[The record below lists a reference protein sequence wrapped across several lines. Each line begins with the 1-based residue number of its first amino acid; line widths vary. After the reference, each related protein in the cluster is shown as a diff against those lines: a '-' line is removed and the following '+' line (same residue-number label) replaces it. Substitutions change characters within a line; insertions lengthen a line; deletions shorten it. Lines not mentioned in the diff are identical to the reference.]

1 MTGPAKAYL
10 QPERGNRIDCLFNPA
25 ELKVSKANEWKE
37 SKGKGKNTPRLRFQ
51 QGKSGTLSMTLVLDT
66 TGTGSPVTAHTN
78 ALLKLMEVDT
88 NLAGSD
94 SQRNQGRPPWV
105 RFHWGDFHSF
115 KAIVEKVDLTFTYF
129 AATGVPLR
137 AKAAMTLKQYEDEAA
152 WGPQNP
158 TSGTP
163 APHRIRQVQPGETLD
178 RIAASEYGDPS
189 RWRLLASANEVTDP
203 FRLAAGALLVVPELT
218 GVGRG

>member
-1 MTGPAKAYL
+1 MPGPAKAYL
-10 QPERGNRIDCLFNPA
+10 EPEGGGRIDCLFNPA
-25 ELKVSKANEWKE
+25 ELKVSKSNEWKA

-66 TGTGSPVTAHTN
+66 TETGSPVTEHTG
-78 ALLKLMEVDT
+78 ALMALMEVDT
-88 NLAGSD
+88 SLAGSD
-94 SQRNQGRPPWV
+94 AQRNRGRPPWV

-115 KAIVEKVDLTFTYF
+115 KSIVEKVDLTFTYF
-129 AATGVPLR
+129 SSSGIPLR
-137 AKAAMTLKQYEDEAA
+137 AKAAITLKQYEDEAA

-163 APHRIRQVQPGETLD
+163 SPHRIHQVKPGETLD
-178 RIAASEYGDPS
+178 RIAAAEYGDAN
-189 RWRLLASANEVTDP
+189 RWRLLAGANGVTDP
-203 FRLAAGALLVVPELT
+203 FRVAAGTLLVVPEPE